1 MSGQPSW
8 TRSRLFR
15 TWILSTKPTTS
26 TTTTLPPFQLD
37 KFTEAEV
44 SKLLQNL
51 NPHKASDTFKIKPA
65 IVRDLN
71 NVLTPILTELY
82 NRAIEENNYPDALK
96 LTKVVELYKSKDRT
110 LPANYR
116 PISLLPILAKVFD
129 TGINNKLMAHLL
141 QHNILSPTQYAFRP
155 NSGCTMA
162 LQAVVNN
169 IYSNT
174 KPSNTKI
181 SKPTLAVYVDLSKAY
196 DTIEHSKL
204 IDKLQTEFNFTP
216 STVQFFRTYF
226 QNRQP
231 PTHNTL
237 RAQHKP

>member
-1 MSGQPSW
+1 MHSTLGKPFERQTLQPSH
-8 TRSRLFR
+8 RR
-15 TWILSTKPTTS
+15 
-26 TTTTLPPFQLD
+26 
-37 KFTEAEV
+37 E
-44 SKLLQNL
+44 
-51 NPHKASDTFKIKPA
+51 
-65 IVRDLN
+65 
-71 NVLTPILTELY
+71 
-82 NRAIEENNYPDALK
+82 DALK
-96 LTKVVELYKSKDRT
+96 LKVVELYKSKDRT

-129 TGINNKLMAHLL
+129 TGIINKLMAHLL
-141 QHNILSPTQYAFRP
+141 QHKILSLTQYAFRP

-162 LQAVVNN
+162 LQAVINN

-181 SKPTLAVYVDLSKAY
+181 PKPTVAVYVDLSKAY

-226 QNRQP
+226 QSRQQS
-231 PTHNTL
+231 THTQHSQSTTQTITHGTTRINTFNHL
-237 RAQHKP
+237 LSPLHQQHH